1 MRTPKKQHIANG
13 ITTTILVHIFTS
25 MISYSNS
32 IGSVVGTGVGKSV
45 RSVVMIVFKVIHS
58 VVAKSHLCQLMDLD
72 RSKFDCSF
80 EKKQNVRPIG
90 QFFQDTLD
98 LQYEWIE
105 SNGLDFKP

>member
-13 ITTTILVHIFTS
+13 IVT

-45 RSVVMIVFKVIHS
+45 RSVVMMIVKVIHS
-58 VVAKSHLCQLMDLD
+58 VVEVSFMSIDGSGQV
-72 RSKFDCSF
+72 FDCIRR
-80 EKKQNVRPIG
+80 NCNLL
-90 QFFQDTLD
+90 QDILD

>member
-13 ITTTILVHIFTS
+13 IVIAIFVHIFTS

-45 RSVVMIVFKVIHS
+45 RSVVMMVVKVIHS
-58 VVAKSHLCQLMDLD
+58 VVEVSFMSIDGSGQV
-72 RSKFDCSF
+72 KF
-80 EKKQNVRPIG
+80 RPIG
-90 QFFQDTLD
+90 QLFQDTLD